1 MWIALAV
8 CLCNLIPAHAETM
21 ESGSIVS
28 KEYYQENQNQSEKRD
43 DVDIM
48 LLGQFGYNTA
58 PQISYGLMFGV
69 TKNHFGFYVKYMS
82 DFNSLVTNRECDNL
96 GYDIGTEEIL
106 YFYDESNRSRISAT
120 AGYICQP
127 VKSIGLMIYGGLG
140 YGYRTLAWHER
151 YDDVVMVSDH
161 SFEGIAADLGAIYK
175 VSCVAFS
182 VGVTAVEFKYCEL
195 NVGVGFIF

>member
-1 MWIALAV
+1 MKRKLMWIALAV

-69 TKNHFGFYVKYMS
+69 TKNHFGFYVKVGS
-82 DFNSLVTNRECDNL
+82 KNCFFTPKFRIRTRN
-96 GYDIGTEEIL
+96 IL
-106 YFYDESNRSRISAT
+106 N
-120 AGYICQP
+120 
-127 VKSIGLMIYGGLG
+127 
-140 YGYRTLAWHER
+140 
-151 YDDVVMVSDH
+151 
-161 SFEGIAADLGAIYK
+161 
-175 VSCVAFS
+175 
-182 VGVTAVEFKYCEL
+182 
-195 NVGVGFIF
+195 